1 MSGPVVLH
9 EVRLLQVPIAVHARA
24 QEHNAELMREMYLIA
39 QQRHHEAEESGTVK
53 ELPARLVELVE
64 ALTGEFAAL
73 TTAQDRLLD
82 DAIAQGVPEI
92 DVTYQIPVAASPA
105 AQQLGSMLD
114 AADDF
119 CRAGQH
125 LLTLA
130 TPPEL
135 VRYRRWYV
143 GEFVAQLAD
152 GPATPWPEYT
162 ESA

>member
-1 MSGPVVLH
+1 
-9 EVRLLQVPIAVHARA
+9 
-24 QEHNAELMREMYLIA
+24 
-39 QQRHHEAEESGTVK
+39 
-53 ELPARLVELVE
+53 
-64 ALTGEFAAL
+64 
-73 TTAQDRLLD
+73 
-82 DAIAQGVPEI
+82 
-92 DVTYQIPVAASPA
+92 VTYQIPVAASSA

-135 VRYRRWYV
+135 VRYRRWYL